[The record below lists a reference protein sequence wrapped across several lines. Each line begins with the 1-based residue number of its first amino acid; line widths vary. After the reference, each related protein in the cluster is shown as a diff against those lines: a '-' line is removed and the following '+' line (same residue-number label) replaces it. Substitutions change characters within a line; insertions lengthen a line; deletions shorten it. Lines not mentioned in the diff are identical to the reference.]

1 MSAFDR
7 LCQRMGLIWRYTDGA
22 GKAQVAPRASRVAV
36 LAAMGVDAQTE
47 AQAAAALAAL
57 PPRPDIHIIAPD
69 TAYALTPP
77 AAWDLMQ
84 EDGTQS
90 LGGAGTALP
99 PLPPGIHR
107 LAVGGLPAWVLAAPR
122 QLPLPARRW
131 GVTAPLYGLWEGG
144 QTGPGSYAQ
153 LGALAEGLG
162 RKGASFI
169 GINPIHA
176 GFPTDPRAFS
186 PYAPSHRRRWS
197 VAHIDTR
204 PLNTA
209 SGASEGAVSA
219 AQTPSGLIDYDTA
232 TPAQNHALRHAYA
245 AFPGD
250 PAFDAWQAE
259 QGTALHDFATHQALS
274 DTYGP
279 YWTDWPAGLQCPGST
294 TTRTFAATHADAL
307 RFHAW
312 AQWLAEKQLHVA
324 QGRARAAGMG
334 FGLYLDLAVG
344 THPAGAE
351 TWADPTLFARGVSLG
366 APPDLLGPSGQR
378 WNLAPM
384 LPDAL
389 LATGFAALA
398 ETLRQQLRFAGLLR
412 IDHILGF
419 ERAFWLPDGLP
430 GLYVAMP
437 RDALLAVARIEAA
450 RAGATIIGEDLGTI
464 PDGLRTALQD
474 AGILGCRVAMFE
486 RDWQGDRRF
495 LPASAYPRTCLTSF
509 ATHDLPTWAGWRQGR
524 DIDWR
529 RDLEEMSGTQ
539 AIAAHAARRRDVAAL
554 DAVIAGDGLA
564 GGPPPERPASE
575 SPPSESPASESP
587 ASQSAAP
594 PGAPADPTALHG
606 FLAQTPAALVA
617 LQAEDI
623 CAQVEQPNLPGTVY
637 DHPNWRRRLPCAATA
652 LPDHPGLAAAL
663 PLLASTHRTETRT

>member
-1 MSAFDR
+1 MRAFDR
-7 LCQRMGLIWRYTDGA
+7 LCQRMGLIWRYKDGA
-22 GKAQVAPRASRVAV
+22 GKPQIAPKASRIAV
-36 LAAMGVDAQTE
+36 LAAMGVDARTD
-47 AQAAAALAAL
+47 AQAAQALAAL
-57 PPRPDIHIIAPD
+57 PPVPAVHIVAQGTPG
-69 TAYALTPP
+69 ALTPD
-77 AAWDLMQ
+77 ADWHLTL
-84 EDGTQS
+84 EDGST
-90 LGGAGTALP
+90 LHGAGAQPLPALP
-99 PLPPGIHR
+99 LGIHWLMTGDSR
-107 LAVGGLPAWVLAAPR
+107 TCVLAAPP
-122 QLPLPARRW
+122 QLPLPAPRW
-131 GVTAPLYGLWEGG
+131 GVTAPLYGLWEGA
-144 QTGPGSYAQ
+144 QTGPGTYAQ

-186 PYAPSHRRRWS
+186 PYAPSHRRRWN
-197 VAHIDTR
+197 VAHIAVPGVDVGAGNVAGNGDDT
-204 PLNTA
+204 P
-209 SGASEGAVSA
+209 
-219 AQTPSGLIDYDTA
+219 GLIDYDHA
-232 TPAQNHALRHAYA
+232 TPAQMRALRAAYA
-245 AFPGD
+245 GFAGD
-250 PAFDAWQAE
+250 AGFDAWQAE
-259 QGTALHDFATHQALS
+259 QGAALHDFATHQALS

-279 YWTDWPAGLQCPGST
+279 YWTNWSTELQSPDSPA
-294 TTRTFAATHADAL
+294 TRAYAAAHADAV

-312 AQWLAEKQLHVA
+312 AQWMAERQLHVA

-351 TWADPTLFARGVSLG
+351 TWADPSLFARGVSLG

-384 LPDAL
+384 LPDAMR
-389 LATGFAALA
+389 ATGFAAVA

-437 RDALLAVARIEAA
+437 RDALLAVARIESA

-464 PDGLRTALQD
+464 PDGLRAALQD

-486 RDWQGDRRF
+486 RDWQGDRSF
-495 LPASAYPRTCLTSF
+495 LPARAYPTACLTSF
-509 ATHDLPTWAGWRQGR
+509 ATHDLPTWAGWQQGR

-529 RDLEEMSGTQ
+529 RDLGEMT
-539 AIAAHAARRRDVAAL
+539 APDATAAHHARRAEVAAFSAL
-554 DAVIAGDGLA
+554 ITPDAAHHSTD
-564 GGPPPERPASE
+564 S
-575 SPPSESPASESP
+575 
-587 ASQSAAP
+587 
-594 PGAPADPTALHG
+594 TALHG

-623 CAQVEQPNLPGTVY
+623 CGQIEQPNLPGTVY

-652 LPDHPGLAAAL
+652 LPDHPGLASAL
-663 PLLASTHRTETRT
+663 PLLADAHRTETPT

>member
-1 MSAFDR
+1 MRAFDR

-22 GKAQVAPRASRVAV
+22 GKPQVAPKASRIAV
-36 LAAMGVDAQTE
+36 LAAMGVDARTD
-47 AQAAAALAAL
+47 AQAAQALAAL
-57 PPRPDIHIIAPD
+57 PPVPAMYIAVPD
-69 TAYALTPP
+69 TPGTLTPDADWHLTLEDSDQIRG
-77 AAWDLMQ
+77 AAGQ
-84 EDGTQS
+84 
-90 LGGAGTALP
+90 ALP
-99 PLPPGIHR
+99 PLPLGIHR
-107 LAVGGLPAWVLAAPR
+107 LQLGGADACVLAAPP
-122 QLPLPARRW
+122 QLPLPAPRW
-131 GVTAPLYGLWEGG
+131 GVTAPLYGLWEGA
-144 QTGPGSYAQ
+144 QTGPGTYAQ

-197 VAHIDTR
+197 VAHIDV
-204 PLNTA
+204 PGGDA
-209 SGASEGAVSA
+209 GADAPEDA
-219 AQTPSGLIDYDTA
+219 PGLIDYDHA
-232 TPAQNHALRHAYA
+232 TPAQMRALRTAFA
-245 AFPGD
+245 AFAGD
-250 PAFDAWQAE
+250 PQFDAWRAE
-259 QGTALHDFATHQALS
+259 QGAALHDFATHQALS

-279 YWTDWPAGLQCPGST
+279 YWTDWPADLQHPDSHA
-294 TTRTFAATHADAL
+294 TRAFAAAHADAV

-312 AQWLAEKQLHVA
+312 AQWMAEGQLHVA

-351 TWADPTLFARGVSLG
+351 TWADPSLFARGVSIG

-389 LATGFAALA
+389 RATGFAAVA

-419 ERAFWLPDGLP
+419 ERAFWLPDDLP

-464 PDGLRTALQD
+464 PDGLRAALQD

-486 RDWQGDRRF
+486 RDWQGDRSF
-495 LPASAYPRTCLTSF
+495 LPARAYPHACLTSF

-529 RDLEEMSGTQ
+529 RDLGEMT
-539 AIAAHAARRRDVAAL
+539 AADATAAHRARRAEVAAFSAL
-554 DAVIAGDGLA
+554 IAPDAGRDTT
-564 GGPPPERPASE
+564 E
-575 SPPSESPASESP
+575 
-587 ASQSAAP
+587 
-594 PGAPADPTALHG
+594 PTAMHG

-617 LQAEDI
+617 LLAEDI
-623 CAQVEQPNLPGTVY
+623 CGQIEQPNLPGTVY

-652 LPDHPGLAAAL
+652 LPDHPGLATAL
-663 PLLASTHRTETRT
+663 PLMANAHRTET

>member
-1 MSAFDR
+1 MTDLDR
-7 LCQRMGLIWRYTDGA
+7 LCQRMGLIWHYIDGA
-22 GKAQVAPRASRVAV
+22 GKPQIAPQASRVAV
-36 LAAMGVDAQTE
+36 LAAMGLDVTTE

-57 PPRPDIHIIAPD
+57 PPQHKVHIIAPD
-69 TAYALTPP
+69 QADALTPP
-77 AAWDLMQ
+77 TAWNLTL
-84 EDGTQS
+84 EDGTQAH
-90 LGGAGTALP
+90 GGSGTALP
-99 PLPPGIHR
+99 PLPLGIHR
-107 LAVGGLPAWVLAAPR
+107 LTTGGAVGWVLAAPR

-131 GVTAPLYGLWEGG
+131 GVTAPLYGLWDGE
-144 QTGPGSYAQ
+144 QSGPGSYAQ

-176 GFPTDPRAFS
+176 GFPNDPRAFS

-204 PLNTA
+204 DLPGVPASKPGTA
-209 SGASEGAVSA
+209 PEADAAV
-219 AQTPSGLIDYDTA
+219 QPPPGLIDHDIA
-232 TPAQNHALRHAYA
+232 TPMQNRALRAAYA
-245 AFPGD
+245 AFAGD
-250 PAFDAWQAE
+250 PAFDAWRAE
-259 QGTALHDFATHQALS
+259 QGAALHDFATHQALS
-274 DTYGP
+274 DAFGP
-279 YWTDWPAGLQCPGST
+279 YWTDWPGDLQRPGSPA
-294 TTRTFAATHADAL
+294 TRAFADAHTDAL

-312 AQWLAEKQLHVA
+312 AQWLAERQLHMA
-324 QGRARAAGMG
+324 QGRARAGGMG

-344 THPAGAE
+344 AHPAGAE
-351 TWADPTLFARGVSLG
+351 TWADPALFARGVSLG

-378 WNLAPM
+378 WNLAPL

-389 LATGFAALA
+389 LTTGFAALA

-437 RDALLAVARIEAA
+437 RDALLAIARIEAA

-464 PDGLRTALQD
+464 PDGLRAALQD

-495 LPASAYPRTCLTSF
+495 LPASAYPAACLTSF

-529 RDLEEMSGTQ
+529 RDLDEMTGAEAT
-539 AIAAHAARRRDVAAL
+539 AAHAARRADVAAL
-554 DAVIAGDGLA
+554 DVVITGHA
-564 GGPPPERPASE
+564 PAK
-575 SPPSESPASESP
+575 
-587 ASQSAAP
+587 SAAP
-594 PGAPADPTALHG
+594 QRVSPKDAAPENAVPPGPLEDPTALHG

-623 CAQVEQPNLPGTVY
+623 CGQVEQPNLPGTVY
-637 DHPNWRRRLPCAATA
+637 DHPNWRRRLPCAVSA

-663 PLLASTHRTETRT
+663 PLLAHAHRTET